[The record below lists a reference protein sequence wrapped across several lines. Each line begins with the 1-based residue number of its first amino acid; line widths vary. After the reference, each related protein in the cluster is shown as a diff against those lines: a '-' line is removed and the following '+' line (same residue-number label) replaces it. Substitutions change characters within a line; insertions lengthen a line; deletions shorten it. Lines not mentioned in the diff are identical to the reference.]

1 LIEDQPDVLDLL
13 NKYAIYCQLLLI
25 YSSLTQTLGNTY
37 ECSICISKK
46 NFNKF
51 VTVHN
56 DDVSTEEDEIMCK
69 LYLNIKIEELDKIRD
84 CVPFNEL
91 VKLTLEFII
100 EGNYST
106 GQNVPVTKYQLKLNI
121 T

>member
-1 LIEDQPDVLDLL
+1 
-13 NKYAIYCQLLLI
+13 
-25 YSSLTQTLGNTY
+25 
-37 ECSICISKK
+37 
-46 NFNKF
+46 
-51 VTVHN
+51 
-56 DDVSTEEDEIMCK
+56 MCK